1 MLIYIVYL
9 LCVEKTRLSKG
20 ESACILVM
28 ALLTVVAGILLYEL
42 DKKYNTARMNSMY
55 LKALSTIALVVV
67 GVLIFKENYNIHQ
80 ALGVVLILLGMYM
93 TSIKV
98 KI

>member
-1 MLIYIVYL
+1 
-9 LCVEKTRLSKG
+9 
-20 ESACILVM
+20 M
-28 ALLTVVAGILLYEL
+28 ALLTVVAGLLIFEL

-67 GVLIFKENYNIHQ
+67 GVLIFKENYTIHEV
-80 ALGVVLILLGMYM
+80 LGVVLILVGMYM

>member
-55 LKALSTIALVVV
+55 LKALSTIALVDR
-67 GVLIFKENYNIHQ
+67 E
-80 ALGVVLILLGMYM
+80 VVLEEENQKTKL
-93 TSIKV
+93 
-98 KI
+98 

>member
-28 ALLTVVAGILLYEL
+28 ALLTVVAGIQLYEL
-42 DKKYNTARMNSMY
+42 YKKYNTARMNSMY
-55 LKALSTIALVVV
+55 LKALSTIALVDR
-67 GVLIFKENYNIHQ
+67 E
-80 ALGVVLILLGMYM
+80 VVLEEENQKTKL
-93 TSIKV
+93 
-98 KI
+98 